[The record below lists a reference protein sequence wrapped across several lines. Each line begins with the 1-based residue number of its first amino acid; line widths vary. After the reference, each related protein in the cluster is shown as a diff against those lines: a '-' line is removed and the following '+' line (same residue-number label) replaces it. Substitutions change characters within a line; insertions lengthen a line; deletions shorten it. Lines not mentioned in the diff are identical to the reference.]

1 LEKRKK
7 VLLSLV
13 AAGLVIAV
21 GGATYA
27 YTHRYLEDTDN
38 AYVKADISPVISK
51 VDGYVRE
58 LSVKDNQHVK
68 AGDLLVTVDD
78 GDYAT
83 HEAQL
88 VAEVAAKTAAIQNL
102 EDRLSQQRAEVS
114 RAQASLHAAQAEA
127 VRAKDDAQRFS
138 SLVKEQYATRQKADT
153 ADADALK
160 AAAQVEAGQA
170 GVAAQAGQLKSIE
183 PLIEQAKA
191 DLAASQ
197 AQLDQARRDRG
208 NAVLRA
214 AVGGVVGNR
223 SAQIGELVKP
233 GTQLLQIVQD
243 GSAYVEANFKETQLT
258 HMKPGQPVTFS
269 IDAYPSVKFTGVVDS
284 LSPASGAQFSLLPLD
299 NATGNFTKIVQRVP
313 VKVRV
318 TGPANYG
325 ELLRPGLSAVV
336 TVDTE

>member
-1 LEKRKK
+1 MEKKQK
-7 VLLSLV
+7 VLASLV
-13 AAGLVIAV
+13 AAAVVI
-21 GGATYA
+21 GGSGGTYA

-51 VDGYVRE
+51 VDGYVRA

-83 HEAQL
+83 KEAQL

-102 EDRLSQQRAEVS
+102 EDRQSQQRAEVS
-114 RAQASLHAAQAEA
+114 QAQASLHAAQAEA
-127 VRAKDDAQRFS
+127 TRAKDDADRFS

-153 ADADALK
+153 ASADAQK
-160 AAAQVEAGQA
+160 AVAQVEAGQA
-170 GVAAQAGQLKSIE
+170 GVAAQAGQLKSLG
-183 PLIEQAKA
+183 PLIDQAKA
-191 DLAASQ
+191 DLAATQ

-208 NAVLRA
+208 NTVLHA
-214 AVGGVVGNR
+214 AVDGIVGNR
-223 SAQIGELVKP
+223 SAQVGELVKP

-243 GSAYVEANFKETQLT
+243 RSAYVEANFKETQLT

-269 IDAYPSVKFTGVVDS
+269 VDAYPSVKFTGVVDS
-284 LSPASGAQFSLLPLD
+284 LAPASGAQFSLLPLD

-318 TGPANYG
+318 TGPSNYG
-325 ELLRPGLSAVV
+325 ELLRPGLSAIV
-336 TVDTE
+336 TVDTQ